1 MVATEERRGYGSV
14 ALWIWNLPAGLI
26 RRCWDT
32 TRQSEGSWPSHRCWS
47 DETSWSCSGTLKN
60 NIYIYIYLHWSSL
73 IFQFSMLSYSPNGDG
88 SSCSV
93 HQGAPRFDP
102 HPRWPRSRT
111 PSNAALQPAN
121 PHLPWSRLSLSLW
134 SLWRQRPS
142 ALERRND
149 AWWSLG
155 SSTMANWMESLG
167 LSYTLVNVNVNQLN
181 M

>member
-60 NIYIYIYLHWSSL
+60 NYIYIYIFIDPHW
-73 IFQFSMLSYSPNGDG
+73 YSNFL
-88 SSCSV
+88 CSHILQMGMGQV
-93 HQGAPRFDP
+93 VPCTRGPQGFDP